1 MSTGL
6 QRALFL
12 DRDGIVNHDDG
23 YTHRIEQFRFRDGIF
38 ELVRGARRLGYAV
51 VIVTNQAGIGR
62 GYYGEEDFQRLTA
75 WMLGQ
80 FRARDADIDRVYHCP
95 DHPEHGIGV
104 YRRDSPWRKP
114 APGMLLQAASD
125 LALDL
130 AASVLV
136 GDSETDIEAGRRAG
150 LRCTILVTDR
160 PVETL
165 ADHAVPS
172 LNEVLPLLRAP

>member
-1 MSTGL
+1 MSTGR

-38 ELVRGARRLGYAV
+38 ELVRTAREGGYAV

-75 WMLGQ
+75 WMLQQ
-80 FRARDADIDRVYHCP
+80 FHDRGADIDRVYHCP
-95 DHPEHGIGV
+95 DHPEHGIGA
-104 YRRDSPWRKP
+104 YRRESPWRKP
-114 APGMLLQAASD
+114 APGMLLQAAAD
-125 LALDL
+125 LDLDL

-150 LRCTILVTDR
+150 LRRTILVTDR
-160 PVETL
+160 PVQTL
-165 ADHAVPS
+165 ADHVVAS
-172 LNEVLPLLRAP
+172 LAEVGPLL